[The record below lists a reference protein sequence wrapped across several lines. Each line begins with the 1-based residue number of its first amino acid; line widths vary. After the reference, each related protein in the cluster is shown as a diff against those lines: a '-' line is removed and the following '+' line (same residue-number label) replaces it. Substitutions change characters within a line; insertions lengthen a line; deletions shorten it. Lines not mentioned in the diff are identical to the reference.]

1 MAVIEYEMPD
11 SWNAKGMDWNSPDPR
26 KADYVMAI
34 RQALMERAAAAHV
47 SLSRDVVAIS
57 PWKTVSL
64 KAVSA
69 VVQAI
74 SDLAPR
80 FFNDKYT
87 DYKDDWSDFPRMWTY
102 RDLVME
108 EGCDVYRFAHFGQ
121 LLENGGEWLRTIRNA
136 IDRLHVVRCTV
147 ARGKTYSRSG
157 SKHDP
162 PFDESIGTAMSL
174 AFGDGMPSVSDFT
187 QMPTDFYAW
196 SGNTHWKCP
205 QPVEE
210 GEEDREDNV
219 DGYCGYA
226 QSRAHRIT
234 KVRSWLAGRELDFRV
249 YSLVSAPV
257 EPVPYSQEL
266 ATSVFDGGDGGLNEG
281 MSESR
286 THVDDPLDMDF
297 TIGDIDSIPKNE
309 VVPQSDF
316 DDEGHA
322 IHRRSAKRG
331 YEAKMWAFLDYNCQN
346 GFRFKEDD

>member
-1 MAVIEYEMPD
+1 MALIEYEMPG

-34 RQALMERAAAAHV
+34 RQALMERASAAHV
-47 SLSRDVVAIS
+47 SLSRDVLAIS

-64 KAVSA
+64 KSVEA
-69 VVQAI
+69 VVKEM
-74 SDLAPR
+74 SRLAPY
-80 FFNDKYT
+80 FFNDGFSEYKE
-87 DYKDDWSDFPRMWTY
+87 DYSDFPRMWSY

-108 EGCDVYRFAHFGQ
+108 EGCGMYAFAHFGQ
-121 LLENGGEWLRTIRNA
+121 LLENGGEWLRTVRNA
-136 IDRLHVVRCTV
+136 IDRLHVVKCTD
-147 ARGKTYSRSG
+147 ARGTTYSRSG

-174 AFGDGMPSVSDFT
+174 AFGENMPTESRLTSMPS
-187 QMPTDFYAW
+187 DFYAW

-205 QPVEE
+205 QPLDE
-210 GEEDREDNV
+210 GQEDWEGNV

-226 QSRAHRIT
+226 QSRSHRIT
-234 KVRSWLAGRELDFRV
+234 KVRSWLVGRELDFRV

-257 EPVPYSQEL
+257 GPVPYSQEL
-266 ATSVFDGGDGGLNEG
+266 ATSVFDGGDGGLKEG

-286 THVDDPLDMDF
+286 SHVDDPLDMDF
-297 TIGDIDSIPKNE
+297 TIGDTDSIPRNE

-316 DDEGHA
+316 DDKGSA

-331 YEAKMWAFLDYNCQN
+331 YEAKVWGFLDYNCDN